1 METQINKLKKIMADK
16 FGVPQD
22 LITSQSNL
30 TSDLNLG
37 NLEISDLISIIIHE
51 FDLNIKGEDQI
62 EQIKTVEDLLN
73 LIDNFSEEL

>member
-1 METQINKLKKIMADK
+1 MADK